1 MIKVAIHQPNF
12 FPWMGYFH
20 KIASCNIFVYL
31 DDVQFSNGSVTGR
44 TKIMVND
51 RPSWL
56 SVPINWSFGNKI
68 NEVKVKQG
76 WKAKILD
83 NLYEAYA
90 KKPHFE
96 NCWEIIKN
104 EIEETNEQRLDKIN
118 IRLIN
123 FISKKLGFGPKIR
136 ISSELKIKSFK
147 DDRLVDI
154 LKKISSK
161 TIYLSGK
168 GATKYQDTKKFI
180 KSGIVL
186 HYQEFKENDLKLFKK
201 KSNTQG
207 PIDNKSLSILDAVF
221 NHGWD
226 QTAKMIINNG
236 KFSKAD

>member
-56 SVPINWSFGNKI
+56 SMPINSSFGYKI
-68 NEVKVKQG
+68 NEVKVKHG
-76 WKAKILD
+76 WKVKILD
-83 NLYEAYA
+83 NLYEAYL

-96 NCWEIIKN
+96 SCWEIIKN
-104 EIEETNEQRLDKIN
+104 EIEKTDEQRLDKIN

-123 FISKKLGFGPKIR
+123 FISKKLGFSPKIKR
-136 ISSELKIKSFK
+136 SSELKIKSFK

-168 GATKYQDTKKFI
+168 GAIKYQDTKKFI

-186 HYQEFKENDLKLFKK
+186 HYQEFKENDPKLFKK

-207 PIDNKSLSILDAVF
+207 PIDNKGLSILDAVF
-221 NHGWD
+221 SHGWD
-226 QTAKMIINNG
+226 QTAQMIINNG